1 MHFLKK
7 IELNDMY
14 FLYVFHPYF
23 IFFDILSQVLKHFI
37 KQNFQRPFFH
47 SF

>member
-14 FLYVFHPYF
+14 FLYIFHPYF
-23 IFFDILSQVLKHFI
+23 IFFDILSHVFNFFI
-37 KQNFQRPFFH
+37 EQNIQEPF
-47 SF
+47 